1 MDMKGGSAGVPR
13 GLVRQ
18 GDLLLV
24 PVAGLP
30 EGADRV
36 GSGRLVLAEG
46 EATGHAHVVDDERAS
61 LHTYPWNDTWFLSV
75 EDGEPVLLV
84 HEEHDPLRVLPGA
97 YEVRTWGRNVT
108 PLATMLTE
116 RPSSGIGGPF
126 RDRLCTG
133 VLTPPFVA
141 QVSD

>member
-1 MDMKGGSAGVPR
+1 MGMKRGSAGVPR

-61 LHTYPWNDTWFLSV
+61 LHRHRDRWSPAARYLSV
-75 EDGEPVLLV
+75 VGDEPVFLV
-84 HEEHDPLRVLPGA
+84 HEEHDRLRAGA
-97 YEVRTWGRNVT
+97 GRVRGAPSARVRAAADGR
-108 PLATMLTE
+108 
-116 RPSSGIGGPF
+116 GG
-126 RDRLCTG
+126 
-133 VLTPPFVA
+133 
-141 QVSD
+141 